1 MPETP
6 QFNWEKL
13 NATIDGK
20 KTNIMSGFST
30 WRAKV
35 PGGWLVIVSGLSGPS
50 GARGVTF
57 YPDPDHKWDGATLRS
72 P

>member
-6 QFNWEKL
+6 QFNLEKL
-13 NATIDGK
+13 NAAVAGK

-35 PGGWLVIVSGLSGPS
+35 PGGWLVIVSRLSGPS
-50 GARGVTF
+50 GVSGVTF
-57 YPDPDHKWDGATLRS
+57 YPDPNHAWDGGTM